1 MKINELISDFNVF
14 TTSEE
19 DEVLSKCKQLRS
31 FHSFTPREQFI
42 LETLIRK
49 ALVSKIVK
57 EKTVMVLANEYQ

>member
-1 MKINELISDFNVF
+1 MKLNELISDFNVF

-19 DEVLSKCKQLRS
+19 KEVLSKCKQLRS

-49 ALVSKIVK
+49 ALVSKIVR